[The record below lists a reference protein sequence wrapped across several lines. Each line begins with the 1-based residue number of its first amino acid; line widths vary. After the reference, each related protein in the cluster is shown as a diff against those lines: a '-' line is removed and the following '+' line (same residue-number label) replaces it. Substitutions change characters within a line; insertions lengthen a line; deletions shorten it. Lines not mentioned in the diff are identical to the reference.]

1 MPKFQ
6 FHIIIIFFIASN
18 IANANTMKYEQMK
31 TKFGQKKIILSE
43 IEVPAIIALS
53 FYPELKNTPI
63 RFEYKKISTTMST
76 FPDITSLFSKS
87 KSYVIYINSDVKS
100 VGAVSLLTLSLKQK
114 VGIIA
119 HELAHVLDFEKRN
132 SLSIIQCGIFYK
144 CSGSYHKKLE
154 RSTDEMVIKKGL
166 GNELYDFSY
175 YVLNNSNAS
184 EEYKAFKKKN
194 YLLPEEIKHRMK

>member
-1 MPKFQ
+1 MLCV
-6 FHIIIIFFIASN
+6 S
-18 IANANTMKYEQMK
+18 ANANTMTYEQMK
-31 TKFGQKKIILSE
+31 SKFGHKKIILSE

-76 FPDITSLFSKS
+76 MPDIGSMFSIR